1 MATATLSKFD
11 YEVRDRAGKL
21 VSGQIE
27 ADNQEAVAQ
36 KLKSMGYAPLKISE
50 VKTSG
55 MSTEIKI
62 PGFGEQGQAQGP
74 GDLLAPVRDDDQLR
88 PRAHPSARHPRRAD
102 RERQA
107 ARDHRAV
114 RDDIEQGQSLSASL
128 AKHEKVFPKLYV
140 AMVRAGETAGMLDEV
155 LIRVAVM
162 LEADVKLRSKIK
174 SAMTYP
180 VIVFVMAILLST
192 VMLIFIVPT
201 FAAMFD
207 DLGGELPMLTQVLVS
222 ASEFVTSWIGVI
234 TYIVVP
240 VVLWQAYKRIR
251 ATEKGRFALDVMKL
265 KVPVF
270 GILFHKIALTRF
282 ARNLSTLLAAGVP
295 ILQALE
301 ITADTVNN
309 GPISD
314 AIKDVQDSVRQGE
327 SIAGPLSNHDIFPP
341 MVVQM
346 IAVGEETGNVDG
358 MLGKVSDFY
367 DTEVEAMTESLTA
380 LMEPLMIGVIG
391 GIVGGMVIALYMPM
405 FKIFEVI
412 GQNADGLGDG

>member
-11 YEVRDRAGKL
+11 YEVRDRSGKM

-27 ADNQEAVAQ
+27 ADSKDAVAS
-36 KLKSMGYAPLKISE
+36 KLKSMGYAPIKISE

-62 PGFGEQGQAQGP
+62 PGFGGKVKLKDLAIFSRQFATMIGSGLALIRALGILAQ
-74 GDLLAPVRDDDQLR
+74 QTENSTLR
-88 PRAHPSARHPRRAD
+88 
-102 RERQA
+102 ETIEE
-107 ARDHRAV
+107 V

-180 VIVFVMAILLST
+180 VIVLVMAILLST

-201 FAAMFD
+201 FAGMFE
-207 DLGGELPMLTQVLVS
+207 DLGGELPLLTQILVN
-222 ASEFVTSWIGVI
+222 ASDFVTSWLGVI

-240 VVLWQAYKRIR
+240 TVLWQAYKRIR
-251 ATEKGRFALDVMKL
+251 ATEKGRYILDVIKL

-309 GPISD
+309 GPIGD
-314 AIKDVQDSVRQGE
+314 AVKDVQDSVRQGE
-327 SIAGPLSNHDIFPP
+327 TIAGPLSNHDIFPP

-358 MLGKVSDFY
+358 MLAKVSDFY

-412 GQNADGLGDG
+412 GQNA

>member
-1 MATATLSKFD
+1 
-11 YEVRDRAGKL
+11 
-21 VSGQIE
+21 
-27 ADNQEAVAQ
+27 
-36 KLKSMGYAPLKISE
+36 
-50 VKTSG
+50 
-55 MSTEIKI
+55 
-62 PGFGEQGQAQGP
+62 
-74 GDLLAPVRDDDQLR
+74 
-88 PRAHPSARHPRRAD
+88 
-102 RERQA
+102 
-107 ARDHRAV
+107 
-114 RDDIEQGQSLSASL
+114 
-128 AKHEKVFPKLYV
+128 
-140 AMVRAGETAGMLDEV
+140 
-155 LIRVAVM
+155 M

-180 VIVFVMAILLST
+180 VIVLVMAILLST

-201 FAAMFD
+201 FAGMFE
-207 DLGGELPMLTQVLVS
+207 DLGGELPLLTQFLVS
-222 ASEFVTSWIGVI
+222 ASDFVASWVGVI

-240 VVLWQAYKRIR
+240 TLLWQAYKRIR
-251 ATEKGRFALDVMKL
+251 MTEKGRYALDVIKL

-327 SIAGPLSNHDIFPP
+327 SINGPLSNHDIFPP

-358 MLGKVSDFY
+358 MLSKVSDFY

-412 GQNADGLGDG
+412 GQNG

>member
-1 MATATLSKFD
+1 MATATLTKFD
-11 YEVRDRAGKL
+11 YEVRDRTGKL
-21 VSGQIE
+21 VSGQLE
-27 ADNQEAVAQ
+27 ADNQDAVAT
-36 KLKSMGYAPLKISE
+36 KLKSMGYAPVKITE
-50 VKTSG
+50 VKTRG
-55 MSTEIKI
+55 MNADIKI
-62 PGFGEQGQAQGP
+62 PGMGGKVKLKDLAIFSRQFATMIGSGLALIRSLGILAEQTEN
-74 GDLLAPVRDDDQLR
+74 DKLR
-88 PRAHPSARHPRRAD
+88 
-102 RERQA
+102 ETIEE
-107 ARDHRAV
+107 V
-114 RDDIEQGQSLSASL
+114 RDDIEQGQSLSVSL
-128 AKHEKVFPKLYV
+128 AKHEKVFPKLYI

-201 FAAMFD
+201 FAGMFD
-207 DLGGELPMLTQVLVS
+207 DLGGELPMLTQMLVS

-240 VVLWQAYKRIR
+240 TVLWQTYKRIR
-251 ATEKGRFALDVMKL
+251 STENGRYALDVAKL
-265 KVPVF
+265 KLPVF
-270 GILFHKIALTRF
+270 GLLFHKIALTRF

-309 GPISD
+309 GPIGS
-314 AIKDVQDSVRQGE
+314 AVKDVQDSVRQGE

-358 MLGKVSDFY
+358 MLAKVSDFY

-380 LMEPLMIGVIG
+380 MMEPLMIGVIG

-412 GQNADGLGDG
+412 GQS